1 MKTLTFLLAM
11 LIAISA
17 NAQWYQ
23 SYGVTNINDLTQP
36 QCELALEKAH
46 NTITAGAIL
55 TVGGGILFGIGIAVL
70 NSSVNDAY
78 GATTLQD
85 VSDVANKSTGGYVLS
100 VAGGTMFAIGIPL
113 WISGATRKSQLE
125 VAMKKFDTAMVPTV
139 GIKITF

>member
-1 MKTLTFLLAM
+1 M
-11 LIAISA
+11 LVAISA
-17 NAQWYQ
+17 NALWYQ

-46 NTITAGAIL
+46 NTITAGAIP

-70 NSSVNDAY
+70 NSSVDDAY
-78 GATTLQD
+78 NATTWQD
-85 VSDVANKSTGGYVLS
+85 VSDVTDKSIGSTVLM
-100 VAGGTMFAIGIPL
+100 VTGGTMFSIGIPL